1 MACENQPTL
10 QTFYVDNEEKQGF
23 VSLDVP
29 ISFLDIK
36 DKLTKT
42 QKEAYESI
50 NKINMISYTLENGYH
65 ADYEKYMAE
74 LKSIFKNAEYEELMR
89 GNIEDGGRFRLLLS
103 GNTEAL
109 DELVLF
115 GNSSKKGF
123 VVVRVLGDDMNV
135 NNLIDIGMSLKNIDP
150 DNSNVKD
157 VFNFFK

>member
-50 NKINMISYTLENGYH
+50 NKINMISYTLENGYQ